1 MSTTKI
7 RPKAALDYHANK
19 PAGKIEVNATKPVSS
34 QHDLALAYSPG
45 VAEPCKAIAEQ
56 PEDVYK
62 YTAKGNLVG
71 VISNGTAVL
80 GLGNIGPEASKP
92 VMEGKGVLFKKFA
105 GIDVFD
111 IEIDETDP
119 DKFIEIVK
127 SLEPTFGGINLEDI
141 KAPES
146 FKIEQTL
153 RKEMNI
159 PVMHDDQHGT
169 AIISS
174 AALLNALEVVG
185 KKIGDIT
192 IVVSG
197 AGGAAIAC
205 TDLYVSLGAKKE
217 NILMSDSKGI
227 LNKKR
232 EGLDEI
238 KSKYATDRDI
248 DTLEDAL
255 KDADV
260 FLGLSI
266 ADIVSP
272 DMLKSMANDPI
283 VFALSNPNPEIA
295 YDLAIKTRKDV
306 VMATG
311 RSDHPNQVNNVL
323 GFPYI
328 FRGAL
333 DVRSKSINE
342 EMKLAAVK
350 AIARLAKEQVPD
362 IVLKAYGK
370 ANMRFGREYLIPK
383 PMDPRLITTI
393 SPAVAKA
400 AMDTGVARIQIK
412 DWKKYEDE
420 LLERVGLD
428 QRLIS
433 RFVYRARQNPKKVVF
448 AEADHVNILKAA
460 QLTLDSGIGTPILM
474 GKKPI
479 IRALIEEHELEAIK
493 DAEIIDPKENPER
506 VEAFAKEYASM
517 RQRKGMSMHLA
528 KKAMSSR
535 TYYGMMMVKK
545 GEADVL
551 ISGLS
556 NDYPKTVLPALQIIG
571 MEEGVKRVAGMY
583 VLNTPR
589 GNFFFADT
597 TVNKNP
603 SAEELVEIIGL
614 SHRAVRFFDY
624 EPKMAGLSF
633 SNFGSAKGEVPSK
646 MARAVEMAKEKW
658 PDMIIDG
665 ELQANVALNRTMRD
679 EMYPFSDLNGHNVNT
694 LIFPDLQS
702 GNIAYKS
709 MMEIGGA
716 EAIGPILM
724 GMQKS
729 VQVLQ
734 LGSTVREI
742 YNMVAIAVVDA
753 GVDKKER
760 LL

>member
-7 RPKAALDYHANK
+7 RSKDALDYHENK
-19 PAGKIEVNATKPVSS
+19 PAGKIEVNSTKPVGS

-45 VAEPCKAIAEQ
+45 VAEPCKVIAENK
-56 PEDVYK
+56 EAVYRF
-62 YTAKGNLVG
+62 TAKGNLVG

-111 IEIDETDP
+111 IEINEEDP
-119 DKFIEIVK
+119 DKFIAIVK

-146 FKIEQTL
+146 FIIEKTL

-174 AALLNALEVVG
+174 AALLNALEVVN
-185 KKIGDIT
+185 KNIGDIR

-197 AGGAAIAC
+197 AGAAAIAC
-205 TDLYVSLGAKKE
+205 TDLYVSLGAKRE
-217 NILMSDSKGI
+217 NIIMADSKGI

-232 EGLDEI
+232 TGLDEI
-238 KSKYATDRDI
+238 KSKYVTDREI
-248 DTLEDAL
+248 ETLDDAM
-255 KDADV
+255 KGADV
-260 FLGLSI
+260 FLGLSV
-266 ADIVSP
+266 ADLVTP
-272 DMLKSMANDPI
+272 EMLKNMANDPI
-283 VFALSNPNPEIA
+283 VFALSNPDPEIP
-295 YDLAIKTRKDV
+295 YDLAVQTRKDV
-306 VMATG
+306 IMATG

-333 DVRSKSINE
+333 DVRATAINE

-350 AIARLAKEQVPD
+350 AIANLAKEQVPD
-362 IVLKAYGK
+362 IVLKAYGLK
-370 ANMRFGREYLIPK
+370 NMKFGPEYLIPK

-400 AMDTGVARIQIK
+400 AMDSGVARIEIK
-412 DWKKYEDE
+412 DWKLYEEE

-433 RFVYRARQNPKKVVF
+433 RFVNRARQNPKKIVF
-448 AEADHVNILKAA
+448 AEANHINILKAA
-460 QLTLDSGIGTPILM
+460 QMTLDTGIGTPILM
-474 GKKPI
+474 GQKEVI
-479 IRALIEEHELEAIK
+479 HALIKENDLDSLYECQIINPLEEHEK
-493 DAEIIDPKENPER
+493 
-506 VEAFAKEYASM
+506 VEEYAETYAKA
-517 RQRKGMSMHLA
+517 RQRKGMTRHLA
-528 KKAMSSR
+528 KKAMISR
-535 TYYGMMMVKK
+535 TYFGMMMVEK

-583 VLNTPR
+583 IMNTPK

-597 TVNKNP
+597 TVNLNP
-603 SAEELVEIIGL
+603 TAEELVEIIGL
-614 SHRAVRFFDY
+614 THRAVRFFDY
-624 EPKMAGLSF
+624 DPKIAVLSY
-633 SNFGSAKGEVPSK
+633 SNFGSAKGSVPEK
-646 MARAVEMAKEKW
+646 VAKAVKLAKERW
-658 PDMIIDG
+658 PEMVIDG
-665 ELQANVALNRTMRD
+665 DLQANVALNRSLRD
-679 EMYPFSDLNGHNVNT
+679 ELYPFNELKGENVNT

-702 GNIAYKS
+702 GNIAYKT

-716 EAIGPILM
+716 EVIGPVLM
-724 GMQKS
+724 GMKKS
-729 VQVLQ
+729 IQVLQ
-734 LGSTVREI
+734 LGSSVREI

-753 GVDKKER
+753 GIEGREK
-760 LL
+760 L